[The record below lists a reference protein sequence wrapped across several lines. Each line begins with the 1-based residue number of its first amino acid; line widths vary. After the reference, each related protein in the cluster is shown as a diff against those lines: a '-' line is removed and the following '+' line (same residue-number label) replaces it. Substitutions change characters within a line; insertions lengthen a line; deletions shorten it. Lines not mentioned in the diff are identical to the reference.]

1 MTHHASS
8 HRTARTAPASPASP
22 TSPASRTARTPRAL
36 VRLATATTAVL
47 AATLATLAAPAS
59 ASPGQSGTTSA
70 ASTTGTTS
78 TTSTTEQLTV
88 RPAATV
94 TDPDG
99 TTHTHYDRTIGGL
112 PVLGGDLIVHQRPDG
127 TRTTTDTAVP
137 AALKAAAATAT
148 ATAAAPA
155 LAPGPGARRI
165 IWAATATPAVAWETV
180 TRTPRAD
187 GTPSELHTVTD
198 ARTGAVLGSY
208 DAVHAGTGNSQ
219 YSGSVPLG
227 TTLSGSLYQLRDTLR
242 GDQRTL
248 DALNQT
254 TGGVLF
260 TDADDVWG
268 NGGPSSRQTA
278 GVDVHYGTAVTWD
291 FYRAVFNRKGIR
303 GDGRGVVSR
312 VHYGNNYA
320 NAFWDSS
327 CGCVSYGDGVPGSGK
342 PFTSLD
348 IVGHELA
355 HGLTASTAGLLSSGE
370 PGALNE
376 GTSDILGTAGEFFA
390 DNATDTADY
399 YIGERVSE
407 KPLRTMDRPSSDGY
421 SRDYWSSDIGTLS
434 PDAASGPA
442 RHFFYLLS
450 EGSGRKVIN
459 GITYDSPTY
468 DGSKL
473 LGITQDKAVRI
484 WYRALSVYMTS
495 TSNYSRARSA
505 TLQAATDLYGA
516 AGPER
521 AAVAAAW
528 NAVNVH

>member
-1 MTHHASS
+1 MTHPVSS
-8 HRTARTAPASPASP
+8 PRT
-22 TSPASRTARTPRAL
+22 L

-47 AATLATLAAPAS
+47 AATLATLTAPAS
-59 ASPGQSGTTSA
+59 ATPAPLSTA
-70 ASTTGTTS
+70 AG
-78 TTSTTEQLTV
+78 ERLTV
-88 RPAATV
+88 RSSV

-99 TTHTHYDRTIGGL
+99 TTHTHYDRAFAGI

-127 TRTTTDTAVP
+127 TRTTTDTTTAAALANAAASPTASSALTNTP
-137 AALKAAAATAT
+137 AALR
-148 ATAAAPA
+148 
-155 LAPGPGARRI
+155 PGARQI
-165 IWAATATPAVAWETV
+165 LWAATATPALAWDTV
-180 TRTPRAD
+180 TRTPRPD

-198 ARTGAVLGSY
+198 ARTGAVLGTY
-208 DAVHAGTGNSQ
+208 DTVHAGVGNSQ
-219 YSGSVPLG
+219 YAGSVPLG
-227 TTLSGSLYQLRDTLR
+227 TTLSGSLHQLRDTGR

-268 NGGPSSRQTA
+268 NGGPTSRQTA
-278 GVDVHYGTAVTWD
+278 AVDAHYGTAVTWD
-291 FYRAVFNRKGIR
+291 FYRAVFNRNGIR

-312 VHYGNNYA
+312 VHYGTNYA
-320 NAFWDSS
+320 NAFWDDS
-327 CGCVSYGDGVPGSGK
+327 CGCVSYGDGAPGTGA

-355 HGLTASTAGLLSSGE
+355 HGLTATTAGLLSTGE

-390 DNATDTADY
+390 DNATDTPDY
-399 YIGERVSE
+399 YIGERVT
-407 KPLRTMDRPSSDGY
+407 KTPLRTMDRPSSDGT
-421 SRDYWSSDIGTLS
+421 SRDYWSRDVGSL
-434 PDAASGPA
+434 PADAASGPA

-450 EGSGRKVIN
+450 EGSGRKVVN

-484 WYRALSVYMTS
+484 WYRALTVYMTS
-495 TSNYSRARSA
+495 TANYSRARAA
-505 TLQAATDLYGA
+505 TLQAATDLYGVA
-516 AGPER
+516 SAER
-521 AAVAAAW
+521 AAVAATW
-528 NAVNVH
+528 NAVNVR

>member
-1 MTHHASS
+1 MTHPASS
-8 HRTARTAPASPASP
+8 PRT
-22 TSPASRTARTPRAL
+22 L

-59 ASPGQSGTTSA
+59 ATPAGPAGPNGPA
-70 ASTTGTTS
+70 AATA
-78 TTSTTEQLTV
+78 EQLTV
-88 RPAATV
+88 RPGATT
-94 TDPDG
+94 TDADG
-99 TTHTHYDRTIGGL
+99 TTHTHYDRAIGGI

-127 TRTTTDTAVP
+127 TRTTTDATAP
-137 AALKAAAATAT
+137 AALRAAAATA
-148 ATAAAPA
+148 ATTFAAAPA
-155 LAPGPGARRI
+155 AAARPGARRI
-165 IWAATATPAVAWETV
+165 IWAATDTPAPAWDTV
-180 TRTPRAD
+180 TRTPRPD

-198 ARTGAVLGSY
+198 ARSGAVLGSY
-208 DAVHAGTGNSQ
+208 DTVHAGSGNSQ
-219 YSGSVPLG
+219 YAGTVPLG
-227 TTLSGSLYQLRDTLR
+227 TNPSGSLFQLRDLPR

-248 DALNQT
+248 DAQNQS
-254 TGGVLF
+254 TGGILF

-268 NGGPSSRQTA
+268 NGKPTNRQTA

-291 FYRAVFNRKGIR
+291 FYRGVLGRNGIR

-312 VHYGNNYA
+312 VHYGTNFN
-320 NAFWDSS
+320 NAFWDDS
-327 CGCVSYGDGVPGSGK
+327 CGCVSYGDGAPGSGK
-342 PFTSLD
+342 PPTSLD

-355 HGLTASTAGLLSSGE
+355 HGLTSATARLLYSGE
-370 PGALNE
+370 SGGLNE

-390 DNATDTADY
+390 ENPTDIGDY
-399 YIGERVSE
+399 LIGERVY
-407 KPLRTMDRPSSDGY
+407 KGALRTMDRPSSDGV
-421 SRDYWSSDIGTLS
+421 SRDYWSSDIGNLS

-473 LGITQDKAVRI
+473 LGISREKAVRV

-495 TSNYSRARSA
+495 TTNYSRARVA

-516 AGPER
+516 GSPER
-521 AAVAAAW
+521 AAVAATW